1 MKSAM
6 FCVLG
11 GLLLCLGGVGAI
23 ETDGP
28 LLEGVLLAGLG
39 LSIMYCG
46 TLMIKRA
53 ETT

>member
-23 ETDGP
+23 ETGGP
-28 LLEGVLLAGLG
+28 LAEGILFGVLGLG
-39 LSIMYCG
+39 IMYCG

-53 ETT
+53 KNT